1 MSADDDDVRAR
12 LAALEAEVRADTA
25 AQQARKEAALAKVR
39 EQRARQEAERQALRE
54 RQAEVH
60 GRGKRRAA
68 HDDDEPDTD
77 DLVGGA
83 LTVAK
88 GARLA
93 RTAKA
98 ELQRPREKG
107 EKSWLASTLLSTF
120 FGPVGWLY
128 AGSLREAIPA
138 SVGYIL
144 AASILTRLPL
154 FLLMPVMMVAMP
166 VSGIAGLVYAI
177 QHNRHGKRM
186 RLFDKDDDAKA
197 KAKRL
202 GPGT

>member
-1 MSADDDDVRAR
+1 MAFI
-12 LAALEAEVRADTA
+12 
-25 AQQARKEAALAKVR
+25 
-39 EQRARQEAERQALRE
+39 
-54 RQAEVH
+54 
-60 GRGKRRAA
+60 GRSNAGKSS
-68 HDDDEPDTD
+68 TIN
-77 DLVGGA
+77 A
-83 LTVAK
+83 LTGQGK
-88 GARLA
+88 LA